1 MKTTHGYLAR
11 FNKILLVDKT
21 FYHISDGH
29 AH

>member
-11 FNKILLVDKT
+11 FNKKLLVDKT